1 MKETS
6 VNTFI
11 ALLRGINVGG
21 NNRLPMKELTTLLE
35 ELGYQSIQTYIQSGN
50 VIFQSRKKQT
60 VKMVKEISARIGE
73 TQGFE
78 PHILLLEKG
87 DLQSAIDHNPFPVND
102 GKALHF
108 FFLDSVPRKPD
119 LEKLQAL
126 QVKSERFHLQDKV
139 FYLHAPDG
147 IGRSK
152 LAAKVE
158 SCLGVPVTARNWN
171 TVSKLDSM
179 IQESH

>member
-1 MKETS
+1 M
-6 VNTFI
+6 NTFI
-11 ALLRGINVGG
+11 AFFRGINVGG
-21 NNRLPMKELTTLLE
+21 KNRLPMKELTALLE

-50 VIFQSRKKQT
+50 VIFQSRKKQIG
-60 VKMVKEISARIGE
+60 KMAKEISARIGE
-73 TQGFE
+73 THGFE
-78 PHILLLEKG
+78 PHIILLGTEE
-87 DLQSAIDHNPFPVND
+87 LQSAMENNPFPVKD

-108 FFLDSVPRKPD
+108 FFLDTVPRKPD

-126 QVKSERFHLQDKV
+126 QTRSEQFHLQDKV

-158 SCLGVPVTARNWN
+158 ACLGVPVTARNWN
-171 TVSKLDSM
+171 TVSQIDSM
-179 IQESH
+179 LRESL